1 MPGLSLRQKECVL
14 CGDVIQNAGRIDR
27 IYCSA
32 SCRTLAWRTRIG
44 RRPQH
49 VRSAGASI
57 PPMADVAQLV
67 AQLEAVLRT
76 ARDHMAAPDAQDEIA
91 AGASPS
97 HRNTALRSELES
109 VRAELAKE
117 RERYARR
124 ETELREDND
133 ALKAEL
139 SDYQRWLEAAEN
151 ANTAQE
157 ETIQQIKRQL
167 AQAQVKRE
175 PSDENMRRIR
185 ELSMQNDA
193 LQREVQKLR
202 TAKQDVDQAAQQLRD
217 SDAAQQRRVKQ
228 LESEAQSASA
238 KISQLQAMLDQAK
251 ARTPKS
257 DPLRLLMERK
267 VKLLHDIA
275 ITNDRIDVHVPG
287 RRLPD
292 DSPKTFQ
299 AAVDYA
305 VRAARQQFYASG
317 SRFSSAMSW
326 TEAGS
331 LLDPISEEKLR
342 SDEELSIGN
351 LEYALSV
358 ARRKLR

>member
-1 MPGLSLRQKECVL
+1 MPGLGLRPKECVL
-14 CGDVIQNAGRIDR
+14 CGTAIQNTGRIDR

-32 SCRTLAWRTRIG
+32 SCRTLAWRTRTG
-44 RRPQH
+44 RRPQQ

-57 PPMADVAQLV
+57 LRMDEFAQLV
-67 AQLEAVLRT
+67 SQIEAVLRAARHHT
-76 ARDHMAAPDAQDEIA
+76 AASEAQHGPA
-91 AGASPS
+91 AGVSLGHS
-97 HRNTALRSELES
+97 NTALAAELES

-124 ETELREDND
+124 EAELRDRNEELP
-133 ALKAEL
+133 AGL

-151 ANTAQE
+151 VSREQE
-157 ETIQQIKRQL
+157 ETIQQIKGQL
-167 AQAQVKRE
+167 APAQVKRE
-175 PSDENMRRIR
+175 PADEQTRRIR
-185 ELSMQNDA
+185 ELSVQNDA
-193 LQREVQKLR
+193 LQREVQKLCAAR
-202 TAKQDVDQAAQQLRD
+202 QDEEHAAQQLRD
-217 SDAAQQRRVKQ
+217 SDAAQQRRIKH
-228 LESEAQSASA
+228 LESEAKTASA
-238 KISQLQAMLDQAK
+238 ELSQLQAMLDQAK

-257 DPLRLLMERK
+257 DPLCFLMERK
-267 VKLLHDIA
+267 VKRLHDIA
-275 ITNDRIDVHVPG
+275 LTNDCIDVHAAG

-305 VRAARQQFYASG
+305 VREARQQFYASG

-326 TEAGS
+326 IEAGC
-331 LLDPISEEKLR
+331 LLDPVSEETLR
-342 SDEELSIGN
+342 IDEELAIGN